1 MKNYGQWLND
11 GKPLDI
17 TNNGPK
23 LSKEAAKSIVKVLL
37 PRIVPDG
44 KMKDH
49 QSMKECVKWFGN
61 IASGIPCAAEMKQV
75 VEEYAAARSVAQ
87 TSRLF

>member
-1 MKNYGQWLND
+1 MKHYGQWLND
-11 GKPLDI
+11 GMPRDD

-23 LSKEAAKSIVKVLL
+23 LSKEGSKSIVKVLL

-44 KMKDH
+44 KMKEY
-49 QSMKECVKWFGN
+49 QSMKECVKWLGS
-61 IASGIPCAAEMKQV
+61 IAGGTTWANEMEQV